1 VSHGFTNL
9 IRTFAAIA
17 LLSLASI
24 LAGADSVDS
33 ICSGFS
39 GKWKL
44 DFSKSQIG
52 KEKEV
57 PSEVIAEISY
67 AKPEL
72 KVRLSKAY
80 KAGLNV
86 ADFRYYTDGEVSTNT
101 AEGLRWKSIQVRG
114 SGKDLLMEQSA
125 KFLLFTIDVNDRWT
139 LSPDGRQLTIDRA
152 ITSVP
157 RNEKI
162 LYVFRRQD

>member
-1 VSHGFTNL
+1 VL
-9 IRTFAAIA
+9 RTFAAIA
-17 LLSLASI
+17 LLGIASI
-24 LAGADSVDS
+24 PAGADSIDS

-39 GKWKL
+39 GRWKL
-44 DFSKSQIG
+44 DFSKSRIG

-57 PSEVIAEISY
+57 PKEVIADISY

-72 KVRLSKAY
+72 RVRLSKTY

-86 ADFRYYTDGEVSTNT
+86 ADFRYFTDGEVSTNV
-101 AEGLRWKSIQVRG
+101 AEGLHWKSVQVRG
-114 SGKDLLMEQSA
+114 AGKDLLMEQSA

-139 LSPDGRQLTIDRA
+139 LSPDGKQLTIDRA

-162 LYVFRRQD
+162 LYVFERQG

>member
-1 VSHGFTNL
+1 MRSVRA
-9 IRTFAAIA
+9 IVAIA
-17 LLSLASI
+17 LLGFATAT
-24 LAGADSVDS
+24 AGADTVDT
-33 ICSGFS
+33 ICSGLS

-52 KEKEV
+52 REKEV

-67 AKPEL
+67 AKPEF

-80 KAGLNV
+80 RAGLNV
-86 ADFRYYTDGEVSTNT
+86 ADFRYYTNGEVTTNT

-139 LSPDGRQLTIDRA
+139 LSPDGKELTIDRA

-162 LYVFRRQD
+162 LYVFRRQG

>member
-1 VSHGFTNL
+1 MKL
-9 IRTFAAIA
+9 LRTIAAIA
-17 LLSLASI
+17 LLGLASVS
-24 LAGADSVDS
+24 AAADSVDT
-33 ICSGFS
+33 ICTGLS

-67 AKPEL
+67 SKPEL

-80 KAGLNV
+80 RAGLNV
-86 ADFRYYTDGEVSTNT
+86 VDYRYYTDGVVTTNV

-114 SGKDLLMEQSA
+114 SGKDLVMEQSA

-139 LSPDGRQLTIDRA
+139 LSPDGKELTIDRA

-162 LYVFRRQD
+162 LYVFRRQG

>member
-1 VSHGFTNL
+1 VKL
-9 IRTFAAIA
+9 LRAIAAIA
-17 LLSLASI
+17 LLGLATAT
-24 LAGADSVDS
+24 AGADTVDT

-57 PSEVIAEISY
+57 PSEVTAEISY

-86 ADFRYYTDGEVSTNT
+86 VDYRYYTDGVTAMNT

-114 SGKDLLMEQSA
+114 SGKDLVMEQSA

-139 LSPDGRQLTIDRA
+139 LSPDGKELTIDRA

-162 LYVFRRQD
+162 LYVFRRQG

>member
-1 VSHGFTNL
+1 MRSLRVIL
-9 IRTFAAIA
+9 AIA
-17 LLSLASI
+17 LLGLASI
-24 LAGADSVDS
+24 SAGADAVDT

-39 GKWKL
+39 GKWTL
-44 DFSKSQIG
+44 DFSKSHIG

-57 PSEVIAEISY
+57 PREVVAEISY
-67 AKPEL
+67 TKPEL

-80 KAGLNV
+80 RAGLNV
-86 ADFRYYTDGEVSTNT
+86 VDYRYYTDGVVATNM
-101 AEGLRWKSIQVRG
+101 AEGLHWKSIQVRG

-139 LSPDGRQLTIDRA
+139 LSPDGKELTIDRA

>member
-1 VSHGFTNL
+1 M
-9 IRTFAAIA
+9 FALVA
-17 LLSLASI
+17 LLGLASAS
-24 LAGADSVDS
+24 AGADSVES
-33 ICSGFS
+33 ICSGFA

-52 KEKEV
+52 KEKEL

-67 AKPEL
+67 TKPEL

-80 KAGLNV
+80 RAGLNV
-86 ADFRYYTDGEVSTNT
+86 ADFRYYTDGEVSTNF
-101 AEGLRWKSIQVRG
+101 AEGMRWKSIQVRG
-114 SGKDLLMEQSA
+114 SGKDLLLEQSA
-125 KFLLFTIDVNDRWT
+125 KYMLFTIDVNDRWT
-139 LSPDGRQLTIDRA
+139 LSPDGKQLTIDRA

-162 LYVFRRQD
+162 LYVFRRQG

>member
-1 VSHGFTNL
+1 VRSL
-9 IRTFAAIA
+9 RTFAAIV
-17 LLSLASI
+17 LLGLASI
-24 LAGADSVDS
+24 PAGAESIDS

-44 DFSKSQIG
+44 DFSKSHIG

-57 PSEVIAEISY
+57 PKEVIAEISY
-67 AKPEL
+67 SKPEL
-72 KVRLSKAY
+72 HVRLSKAL
-80 KAGLNV
+80 KSGLNV
-86 ADFRYYTDGEVSTNT
+86 ADYRYFTDGEISTNV
-101 AEGLRWKSIQVRG
+101 AEGLHWKSVTVRE
-114 SGKDLLMEQSA
+114 SGRDLLMEQSA

-139 LSPDGRQLTIDRA
+139 ISPDGKELTIDRA

-162 LYVFRRQD
+162 LYVFKRQG

>member
-1 VSHGFTNL
+1 VSL
-9 IRTFAAIA
+9 SAA
-17 LLSLASI
+17 
-24 LAGADSVDS
+24 ADPVDTV
-33 ICSGFS
+33 CSGFS

-67 AKPEL
+67 SKPEF

-80 KAGLNV
+80 RAGMNV
-86 ADFRYYTDGEVSTNT
+86 ADYRYYTNGEVTTNT
-101 AEGLRWKSIQVRG
+101 AEGMHWKSVRVEV
-114 SGKDLLMEQSA
+114 SGNELHLEQSA
-125 KFLLFTIDVNDRWT
+125 KFMLFTIDVNDRWT
-139 LSPDGRQLTIDRA
+139 LSPDGKELTIDRA

-162 LYVFRRQD
+162 LYVFRRQG

>member
-1 VSHGFTNL
+1 VRFL
-9 IRTFAAIA
+9 RTISAVA
-17 LLSLASI
+17 LLALASV
-24 LAGADSVDS
+24 AAAADPVDT

-44 DFSKSQIG
+44 DFLKSHIG
-52 KEKEV
+52 REKEV

-67 AKPEL
+67 SKPEL

-80 KAGLNV
+80 RAGLNV
-86 ADFRYYTDGEVSTNT
+86 ADYRYYTDGEVANNV

-114 SGKDLLMEQSA
+114 AGKDLLMEQSA

-139 LSPDGRQLTIDRA
+139 LSPDGKELTIDRA

-162 LYVFRRQD
+162 LYVFRRQG

>member
-1 VSHGFTNL
+1 MRL
-9 IRTFAAIA
+9 LRTCAAIA
-17 LLSLASI
+17 LLGLASVT
-24 LAGADSVDS
+24 AAADSVDT

-39 GKWKL
+39 GKWTL

-57 PSEVIAEISY
+57 PREVTAEISY
-67 AKPEL
+67 TKPEL

-80 KAGLNV
+80 RAGLDV
-86 ADFRYYTDGEVSTNT
+86 ADFRYYTNGEVTTNT

-139 LSPDGRQLTIDRA
+139 LSPDGKELTIDRA

-162 LYVFRRQD
+162 LYVFRPQG

>member
-1 VSHGFTNL
+1 MKL
-9 IRTFAAIA
+9 LRTIAAIA
-17 LLSLASI
+17 LLGLASVS
-24 LAGADSVDS
+24 AGADGVDT
-33 ICSGFS
+33 ICSGLS

-67 AKPEL
+67 SKPEF

-80 KAGLNV
+80 RAGLNV
-86 ADFRYYTDGEVSTNT
+86 VDYRYNTDGVVTTNV

-139 LSPDGRQLTIDRA
+139 LSPDGKELTIDRA

-162 LYVFRRQD
+162 LYVFRRQG